1 MKKIFLMLVIFS
13 PALCGMNNTSTLQNT
28 TIKATLLL
36 EKKSPQAPLQITL
49 NTAIPEHTY
58 TFEYNPLVIHF
69 TSQGISTLEYE
80 LKKHLHKICQQT
92 SNANG
97 FLMYN
102 AHIQYQETEKQKI
115 NITGSLV
122 CHTLGEGKKIVTLP
136 YSQFL
141 IDANK
146 ALQLFAT
153 FMAISN
159 AQK

>member
-1 MKKIFLMLVIFS
+1 MLVIFS
-13 PALCGMNNTSTLQNT
+13 PALCGMNNTSTPQNT

-36 EKKSPQAPLQITL
+36 EKKSPQAPLKVTL

-58 TFEYNPLVIHF
+58 TFEYNPLVIRI

-92 SNANG
+92 TNANG

-102 AHIQYQETEKQKI
+102 AHILYQEAEDQKI
-115 NITGSLV
+115 NLIGSLL
-122 CHTLGEGKKIVTLP
+122 CHTLGEGKKNVTLP

-141 IDANK
+141 TDANK

-153 FMAISN
+153 FMELSN